1 MDSPLHIAYLFRS
14 AKTAPLATSF
24 MPLHARCLEAAG
36 NRVSVIC
43 DDPSRLPERGLLW
56 IQGNPAW
63 FPRIRERLLA
73 MPPPQRLPVLIW
85 FSEPLPP
92 PNDSGL
98 PWPRLNFREIAKIL
112 LRDRRATDVYTNYFV
127 LRRLARFGLPD
138 FLVVSATGRQ
148 RFLAERGI
156 VSHFVPFGYAP
167 HMGRDLALPRD
178 IDVLFIG
185 SLDVPRRNRLLRFL
199 RQQGINL
206 TAVGDWHDP
215 ACWGE
220 NRTLLLN
227 RSRILLN
234 FARTPAE
241 YSGLRLL
248 LGMANK
254 ALVISEP
261 MYDPA
266 PYVPGKHF
274 VSAPVEQM
282 PDLIRY
288 YLDHEDERRLVVE
301 EAHRFVTTEHT
312 ADRALARIL
321 EIVSNGAC
329 GRKEHR
335 LA

>member
-1 MDSPLHIAYLFRS
+1 MDSPLHITCLRRGIVAGP
-14 AKTAPLATSF
+14 ADASF
-24 MPLHARCLEAAG
+24 VPSYIQCLERAG
-36 NRVSVIC
+36 HRLSFIG
-43 DDPSRLPERGLLW
+43 DDPSRIPERGLFW
-56 IQGNPAW
+56 IQGSIAW
-63 FPRIRERLLA
+63 YPRVRRRLIA
-73 MPPPQRLPVLIW
+73 MPPQKRPPVLIW
-85 FSEPLPP
+85 FCEPLPP

-98 PWPRLNFREIAKIL
+98 PWPRLNLREIAKVL
-112 LRDRRATDVYTNYFV
+112 LRDPRATDVYTNYLV
-127 LRRLARFGLPD
+127 LRRLARFGLPN

-156 VSHFVPFGYAP
+156 VSHFVPFGYDP
-167 HMGRDLALPRD
+167 DMGRDLALPRD

-185 SLDVPRRNRLLRFL
+185 ALNVPRRNRLLQFL
-199 RQQGINL
+199 RRQGVNL
-206 TAVGDWHDP
+206 TAVGDWSDP
-215 ACWGE
+215 AFWGE

-241 YSGLRLL
+241 YSGMRLL

-266 PYVPGKHF
+266 PYVPGRHF
-274 VSAPVEQM
+274 ISAPVEQM
-282 PDLIRY
+282 PDLIRH
-288 YLDHEDERRLVVE
+288 YLDHEDERRLMVE

-312 ADRALARIL
+312 LDRAIARIF
-321 EIVSNGAC
+321 EIVSSSALD
-329 GRKEHR
+329 RKEER